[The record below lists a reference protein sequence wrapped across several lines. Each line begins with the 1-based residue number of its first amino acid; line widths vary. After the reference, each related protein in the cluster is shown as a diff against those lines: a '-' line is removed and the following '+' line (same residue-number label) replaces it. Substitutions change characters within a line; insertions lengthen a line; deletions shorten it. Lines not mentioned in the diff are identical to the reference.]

1 VLPEQRRAPPAVL
14 RAARA
19 PAFTPEP
26 SGSVLLTA
34 VTLML
39 LAAGV
44 AAAGTR
50 FWIPAGVHNLPP
62 HLPGYGSMVLTGV
75 LVGMVSHRLI
85 GPWRLPSVLAFGV
98 SAAAVVTGRVW
109 LVGGAASLAAVSS
122 GVLAVV
128 VTRPGTSVLKTLR
141 EVVVAVAIA
150 YIGALA
156 VGGFAAPLQI
166 DTFRLLTIVAT
177 VLGCLVVA
185 QRLGGGF
192 DELDRRTIGVV
203 VAAIFALVVAAVY
216 SRAFNTWASQ
226 GLVDAVDSL
235 SNHVRD
241 TIGAVPRPLE
251 WIVGVPALVW
261 GVRSRAFRH
270 QGWWI
275 CAFGG
280 ISTAYIA
287 SSLGEPDVDLSESLL
302 GTAYAVLIGVVLGL
316 VLAGLDSNLARLDGG
331 RSHQAHPTPA
341 ERAEP
346 GRRQPLL

>member
-1 VLPEQRRAPPAVL
+1 MGRSADLA
-14 RAARA
+14 
-19 PAFTPEP
+19 PEP
-26 SGSVLLTA
+26 SGSPLLTA
-34 VTLML
+34 LTLLL

-44 AAAGTR
+44 AAAVTR
-50 FWIPAGVHNLPP
+50 FWIPAGVTNLPP
-62 HLPGYGSMVLTGV
+62 HLPGYGSVVLTGV
-75 LVGMVSHRLI
+75 LIGLVSHRLI
-85 GPWRLPSVLAFGV
+85 GPWRLATLLASGV
-98 SAAAVVTGRVW
+98 GLAAVVTGRVW

-128 VTRPGTSVLKTLR
+128 ATRPGSSVLRTLR

-150 YIGALA
+150 SIGALA
-156 VGGFAAPLQI
+156 VGGYAAPLQI

-192 DELDRRTIGVV
+192 DELDRRTMGIV
-203 VAAIFALVVAAVY
+203 VAAVFALVVAAVY
-216 SRAFNTWASQ
+216 SRAFDTWASQ

-235 SNHVRD
+235 GSRVHD

-251 WIVGVPALVW
+251 WIVGIPALVW
-261 GVRSRAFRH
+261 GVRSRALRH

-280 ISTAYIA
+280 IATGYIA
-287 SSLGEPDVDLSESLL
+287 SSLGEPDVDLSEALL
-302 GTAYAVLIGVVLGL
+302 GSAYAVLIGVVLGL
-316 VLAGLDSNLARLDGG
+316 VLASLDSSPARPDAR
-331 RSHQAHPTPA
+331 RSHQADRSPV